1 MGVESP
7 NEPSRDERIALISA
21 QSARI
26 SALVA
31 ENAALKA
38 RIGELERRLGLNGS
52 NSGKPPS
59 SDGLK
64 KPARAPSLRETSE
77 RKPGG
82 QKGREGQ
89 TLRRSAEPDVVE
101 DRFPAACGECG
112 AALTPDASAGHA
124 ARGVRSARAEAA
136 DRHRAPGAR
145 LRLLRLRRRNSG
157 DSHFK
162 SRIAS
167 PAMSGHSALTLPL
180 APLRRPDPP
189 IQRLVQRVPRVEHV
203 FERHDADPLG
213 AFPQKPAREIGR
225 GALGAVER
233 HETPRVGRLAEGGD
247 GAEARAPRRRAHSPG
262 RPGGRG
268 PRAICAP
275 LPPRRSGRE

>member
-64 KPARAPSLRETSE
+64 KPARAHSLRETSE

-101 DRFPAACGECG
+101 AHFPAACGECG

-124 ARGVRSARAEAA
+124 ARQVLWTRPAFASAA
-136 DRHRAPGAR
+136 RHKGCM
-145 LRLLRLRRRNSG
+145 
-157 DSHFK
+157 
-162 SRIAS
+162 S
-167 PAMSGHSALTLPL
+167 PA
-180 APLRRPDPP
+180 RR
-189 IQRLVQRVPRVEHV
+189 
-203 FERHDADPLG
+203 
-213 AFPQKPAREIGR
+213 
-225 GALGAVER
+225 
-233 HETPRVGRLAEGGD
+233 
-247 GAEARAPRRRAHSPG
+247 
-262 RPGGRG
+262 
-268 PRAICAP
+268 
-275 LPPRRSGRE
+275 